1 MTTIATGSGPKSW
14 SLYDLWIAN
23 GKPTQIIVASFG
35 PATCKIDGF
44 RWTAISGEGCAAG
57 AITLTEA
64 DGRLTGQ
71 AAGAVMP
78 AAILAADP
86 TLDSVV
92 ASVVGVSL
100 ATFGIEWFAAA
111 KWAKLGSWV
120 RRLSWADTSQKIRFE
135 EGEGTAKAVAVYQGN
150 TITKRVVKNSDF
162 GAIEFGAIDWIV
174 PGSPAVIDLTN
185 AMLYANGRW
194 SLTHSGRTVTSG
206 GTGSGSGSTGG
217 TTGTGTT
224 TTPVVTPAEAAAS
237 EAAATEG
244 VASYCERTLTQ
255 IQLTLAMN
263 TATSMTLYGTQS
275 GVSAEQIEY
284 FQTSLLTQGVQNMVN
299 AGGGKV
305 ACAGYYEKLILS
317 YFNRDADGDSTSQ
330 GEPGTPGSVW
340 FNSTTYPPSDGVG
353 IDGDY
358 YLITPAGG
366 VPYDVMI
373 YFKVAG
379 TWTAIFAI

>member
-1 MTTIATGSGPKSW
+1 MTTIATGSGTKSW
-14 SLYDLWIAN
+14 SLYDLWRAN
-23 GKPTQIIVASFG
+23 GKPTQIIVAAYG

-44 RWTAISGEGCAAG
+44 RWTAIAGEGCAAG

-78 AAILAADP
+78 AAVLAADP
-86 TLDSVV
+86 ALERVV

-100 ATFGIEWFAAA
+100 ATFGVEWWAAA

-174 PGSPAVIDLTN
+174 PGSPSLIDLTN
-185 AMLYANGRW
+185 AVLYASGRW
-194 SLTHSGRTVTSG
+194 SLTHSGKTVTSG
-206 GTGSGSGSTGG
+206 STSSGSGGAAGSG
-217 TTGTGTT
+217 TTS

-237 EAAATEG
+237 AAAVAAAEEG
-244 VASYCERTLTQ
+244 VESYCERTLTQ
-255 IQLTLAMN
+255 IQLTIAMN
-263 TATSMTLYGTQS
+263 TANSMSLYGTQS
-275 GVSAEQIEY
+275 GMSEEQIKY

-317 YFNRDADGDSTSQ
+317 YFNLDADGDSTSQ

-340 FNSTTYPPSDGVG
+340 YNGSSAPSDGLG

-358 YLITPAGG
+358 YLRSPG
-366 VPYDVMI
+366 VPNVNVY
-373 YFKVAG
+373 YKQFG
-379 TWTAIFAI
+379 TWTLILSV